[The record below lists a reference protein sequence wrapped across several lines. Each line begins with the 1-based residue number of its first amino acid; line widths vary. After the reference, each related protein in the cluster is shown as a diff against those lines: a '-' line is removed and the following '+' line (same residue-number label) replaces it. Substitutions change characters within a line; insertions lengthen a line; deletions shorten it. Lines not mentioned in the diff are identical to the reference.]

1 MNQLFYEEWLEKLS
15 NNFSDEQGLILITR
29 SNLFDILQTLDLL
42 EVISIEDGLNMLAY
56 YRDYQAPFEVY
67 ANDMVKFI

>member
-15 NNFSDEQGLILITR
+15 NNFSDEHGLILITR
-29 SNLFDILQTLDLL
+29 SNIFDILQTLDLL

-56 YRDYQAPFEVY
+56 YRDYQATFEEY